1 MAEATNAS
9 NFLEVLYG
17 SILPV
22 VVMRTYG
29 PQLAGVYAV
38 VTRVVGIAGTI
49 QEPILGPILSGA
61 AMVYASRSAK
71 RMQLFVTKAFK
82 VTLGL
87 SLFPLGFVAI
97 FGTTLAYAWTGERI
111 PSFRVAFGL
120 VSARALFTSISL
132 LALVLY
138 RSSGKATMDNLRQ
151 VLRLGILLALV
162 VFARN
167 LGFNVLLAV
176 TAIAELGGML
186 FMVFALT
193 RTFQDVSLKEL
204 GRDTVRLAI
213 AAALALGSGRIALY
227 LPIPEDPNGRL
238 TTLVRL
244 AAVSITCLIAAVP
257 IVRLTGSVTAEEG
270 SVILG
275 GILRGRGSS

>member
-1 MAEATNAS
+1 
-9 NFLEVLYG
+9 
-17 SILPV
+17 
-22 VVMRTYG
+22 
-29 PQLAGVYAV
+29 
-38 VTRVVGIAGTI
+38 
-49 QEPILGPILSGA
+49 
-61 AMVYASRSAK
+61 
-71 RMQLFVTKAFK
+71 
-82 VTLGL
+82 
-87 SLFPLGFVAI
+87 
-97 FGTTLAYAWTGERI
+97 
-111 PSFRVAFGL
+111 
-120 VSARALFTSISL
+120 
-132 LALVLY
+132 
-138 RSSGKATMDNLRQ
+138 MDNLRQ